1 VHQGVRFGAPRV
13 SRWDTWMLSLIL
25 QGNGEFEYKPLCY
38 ETRNSRLPKLDTQK
52 GDQAALNPLTLK

>member
-1 VHQGVRFGAPRV
+1 MV